1 MSTRDHRSAKPRR
14 RRAGKYI
21 RPAGADRRSTQ
32 PASGPLAANT
42 VPPGRR
48 DAQRRRPKGSGSAV
62 SEGVDQRLQK
72 VLSAAG
78 IASRRECEQYIL
90 EGRVE
95 VDRRV
100 VTQLGTKVD
109 PARQEIRVD
118 GTPLPQPKLV
128 YYALYKP
135 AGVVSTNRDP
145 AGRPRVIDLVPNDPP
160 VFAVGRL
167 DAASE
172 GLILV
177 TNDGALA
184 NRLTHP
190 RYGVEKTYQVQVAGI
205 PDRDALET
213 LRSGVR
219 LAEGFVRPASIAVRR
234 RQHKSTHL
242 EIVLG
247 EGRNREIRRLL
258 ARVGHKVM
266 RLKRIT
272 IGTLRIGP
280 MLPGQYRKL
289 KSEEIYQLETV
300 CRGRREGAEAT
311 ASPRGRTASGK
322 QRRRKT
328 SRKPATVSVAG
339 SIRIG
344 GGGEATIIGGQPSK
358 KRSPRPGKK
367 APGKKASSSTSSVG
381 KRRTPPRKHR

>member
-1 MSTRDHRSAKPRR
+1 
-14 RRAGKYI
+14 
-21 RPAGADRRSTQ
+21 
-32 PASGPLAANT
+32 
-42 VPPGRR
+42 
-48 DAQRRRPKGSGSAV
+48 
-62 SEGVDQRLQK
+62 VDQRLQK

-135 AGVVSTNRDP
+135 SGVVSTNRDP